1 MSEGSISLSDI
12 NEMPL
17 KDRDFYYERLLDIK
31 KQEQERLKEIKSKH
45 SKK

>member
-31 KQEQERLKEIKSKH
+31 KKEQERIKEIKSKQG
-45 SKK
+45 KK